1 MEFHYSESQ
10 EATRKLAREFAVRE
24 VAPGAA
30 ERDRTGQFDY
40 HLYRRIGELGI
51 SGMRFPEEFGGTEAD
66 FLSWCLALEELG
78 RVDMSLAVT
87 LFVAVSTGH
96 QLVEMGT
103 GEQLREWNEPFIRPV
118 AEARATASAAITEPG
133 AGSDTASI
141 QTTAVLED
149 GGWVINGTKAFITNG
164 GLQNNV
170 CTVVVAL
177 TDRASKEFSSILV
190 PAGTPGYSMMPA
202 YKKLGWRSSDTR
214 EMVFEDCRVPAENLV
229 GQRGVGR
236 QYTVAKLFAEARIN
250 ISSAS
255 LGLHTACLEESLN
268 YARERVA
275 FRRPISQFQF
285 VQGMLVDMA
294 LEAELSRLLR
304 DKAARAVD
312 EGTIDRTLS
321 SMAKYFC
328 CESSRKAADRAIQVH
343 GGTGFMDECAVSR
356 YYRDIRACTI
366 ADGTTEIQKWI
377 IARELGC

>member
-1 MEFHYSESQ
+1 MDFHYSESQ
-10 EATRKLAREFAVRE
+10 EATRKLVRDFATREL
-24 VAPGAA
+24 APDAA
-30 ERDRTGQFDY
+30 QRDSTGQFDY
-40 HLYRRIGELGI
+40 ELYRRIGELGI
-51 SGMRFPEEFGGTEAD
+51 SGILFPEEFGGTNAD
-66 FLSWCLALEELG
+66 FLSWCLALEEIG

-87 LFVAVSTGH
+87 LFVAVSTAH
-96 QLVEMGT
+96 QVVEMGT
-103 GEQLREWNEPFIRPV
+103 VEQRQAWRDSFIRPV
-118 AEARATASAAITEPG
+118 AEARATASGAITEPG
-133 AGSDTASI
+133 AGSDTAAI
-141 QTTAVLED
+141 QTTAVLQD
-149 GGWVINGTKAFITNG
+149 GQWVINGTKAFITNA
-164 GLQNNV
+164 GLENNLG
-170 CTVVVAL
+170 TVVMAL
-177 TDRASKEFSSILV
+177 TDRATKEFSSILV
-190 PAGTPGYSMMPA
+190 PPGTPGYSMMPA
-202 YKKLGWRSSDTR
+202 YHKLGWRSSDTR
-214 EMVFEDCRVPAENLV
+214 ELVFEDCRVPAMNLI

-236 QYTVAKLFAEARIN
+236 RYTVDKLFAEARIN
-250 ISSAS
+250 ISSAA

-275 FRRPISQFQF
+275 FHHPISQFQF

-312 EGTIDRTLS
+312 EGSVNRGLS

-328 CESSRKAADRAIQVH
+328 CESAHRAADWAIQVH

>member
-1 MEFHYSESQ
+1 MDFHYSESQ
-10 EATRKLAREFAVRE
+10 EATRRLARDFTTRE

-40 HLYRRIGELGI
+40 SLYSRLGELGI
-51 SGMRFPEEFGGTEAD
+51 TGMRFPEECGGTGAD

-78 RVDMSLAVT
+78 RTDMSLAVT
-87 LFVAVSTGH
+87 LFVTVSTAH
-96 QLVEMGT
+96 ELVEMGT
-103 GEQLREWNEPFIRPV
+103 RQQLAAWREPFILPV
-118 AEARATASAAITEPG
+118 AQGRATASAAITEPG
-133 AGSDTASI
+133 AGSDTAGI
-141 QTTAVLED
+141 QTTAVLQD
-149 GGWVINGTKAFITNG
+149 GQWVINGSKAFITNA
-164 GLQNNV
+164 GLENNLY
-170 CTVVVAL
+170 TVVVAL
-177 TDRASKEFSSILV
+177 TDRATKEFSNILV
-190 PAGTPGYSMMPA
+190 PAGTPGFSLMPA
-202 YKKLGWRSSDTR
+202 YHKMGWRSSDTR
-214 EMVFEDCRVPAENLV
+214 ELVFEDCRVPALNLV

-236 QYTVAKLFAEARIN
+236 RYTVDKLFAEARIN

-255 LGLHTACLEESLN
+255 LGLHTACLEESLK

-312 EGTIDRTLS
+312 EGAVDRRLA
-321 SMAKYFC
+321 SMVKYFC
-328 CESSRKAADRAIQVH
+328 CESARRAADWAIQIH
-343 GGTGFMDECAVSR
+343 GGTGFMDECPISR